1 MQFYTNVKYYYQ
13 DIKEVELQ
21 VANAIYMQD
30 NFQVFS
36 EFTTV
41 STDVF
46 NCGLSIIDFKNKL
59 QAINEINSWV
69 KKATRDKIST
79 ILSTGTN
86 DNIRMYELIY
96 ELEWI
101 ITNIYVIDDIDED
114 TRAILINA
122 VYFKGHWLH
131 KFDDKLIKNIFF
143 HTSET
148 DKKLVPMMYKRSKY
162 VNGEIS
168 NLNARFIEIPY
179 IVSLNNCKLKSIY
192 QFMIYY
198 FCQLKNFSRIKT
210 LQW

>member
-96 ELEWI
+96 ELE
-101 ITNIYVIDDIDED
+101 
-114 TRAILINA
+114 
-122 VYFKGHWLH
+122 
-131 KFDDKLIKNIFF
+131 
-143 HTSET
+143 
-148 DKKLVPMMYKRSKY
+148 
-162 VNGEIS
+162 
-168 NLNARFIEIPY
+168 
-179 IVSLNNCKLKSIY
+179 
-192 QFMIYY
+192 
-198 FCQLKNFSRIKT
+198 
-210 LQW
+210 